1 MAQSCL
7 QDIDVVVLAGGLGTR
22 LAGELNGKPK
32 LLAPIDGR
40 PYLDFALKWLSSF
53 GAHRIIL
60 ALGHLAGEVETYVED
75 RFYNGLEIVCV
86 VEPEPLG
93 TAGGLAY
100 ACAAVQS
107 DPVLVMNGDS
117 FVDADLCALVDNH
130 RASRVDG
137 TLLCTRVQDTS
148 RYGAV
153 EIDDRGRIVQFR
165 EKTKASVPGR
175 INAGVYV
182 MNASLIDQVKK
193 LGRGSLEQD
202 IFQKMPSGSLNA
214 FSGSFEF
221 LDIGTP
227 GDYAKAP
234 EVFAPYLTKWTGV
247 AL

>member
-1 MAQSCL
+1 MAQTCL
-7 QDIDVVVLAGGLGTR
+7 QDIDVVILAGGLGTR
-22 LAGELNGKPK
+22 LAEELNGKPK
-32 LLAPIDGR
+32 LLAPIDGK
-40 PYLDFALKWLSSF
+40 PYLELALKWLSFF
-53 GAHRIIL
+53 GARRIIL

-93 TAGGLAY
+93 TAGGLAH
-100 ACAAVQS
+100 ACEAIES
-107 DPVLVMNGDS
+107 DPVVVMNGDS
-117 FVDADLCALVDNH
+117 FVDADLCALLDNH
-130 RASRVDG
+130 RASRVEG

-153 EIDDRGRIVQFR
+153 DIDDRGRVAGFR
-165 EKTKASVPGR
+165 EKSGTRAAGR

-182 MNASLIDQVKK
+182 MGAPLLDQVKQ

-202 IFQKMPSGSLNA
+202 IFQKLPEGSLNA
-214 FSGSFEF
+214 FSGTFKF

-227 GDYAKAP
+227 DDYAKAP
-234 EVFAPYLTKWTGV
+234 EVFAPYLTKWAGV